1 MTKRILALLL
11 AVLLGISCFALT
23 ACGGEE
29 EKKEE
34 TKKEETQKEPTVA
47 TPVDPTTPGTTDEVA
62 PTLQLFTT
70 EATLII
76 GEETWEFATNSFVLN
91 HKTLTFTSSDEAVAT
106 VDADGVVTPVAAGTA
121 TIKIVAA
128 NGDLTAEAELALTV
142 KAPFEPTTAEDKAIF
157 GIMRDSSITKLESY
171 GTWSVNIT
179 AENVA
184 KYNEEGLEGTTAGP
198 VEIWS
203 DTLQFLFT
211 LKLSEIDVTAGA
223 GEEGYNV
230 FFDLYFKPYDAAT
243 EKDGGY
249 SVATIQ
255 AWSVYK
261 DTASDF
267 AIYRCDFGDTKLMDL
282 EEGKYTVQIVV
293 REGELV
299 KGWCTATNFVWT
311 DSCVAFVNYAKNH
324 PDEVTITK

>member
-1 MTKRILALLL
+1 MKKLFALLL
-11 AVLLGISCFALT
+11 ALIMVVSMA
-23 ACGGEE
+23 ACGAKNEAAAPAA
-29 EKKEE
+29 
-34 TKKEETQKEPTVA
+34 TDAAPAATQ
-47 TPVDPTTPGTTDEVA
+47 
-62 PTLQLFTT
+62 
-70 EATLII
+70 
-76 GEETWEFATNSFVLN
+76 
-91 HKTLTFTSSDEAVAT
+91 AVAT
-106 VDADGVVTPVAAGTA
+106 QPVEEGAVKTMYAVTGPSEVFEIPWFNLGPHTW
-121 TIKIVAA
+121 
-128 NGDLTAEAELALTV
+128 V
-142 KAPFEPTTAEDKAIF
+142 KAMYETLIGMDAKGNPTTNNGLAAEYTYADDGLSASVTLRDGLKWHDGEPITAEDKAIF

-261 DTASDF
+261 DTGSDF